1 MRLQLTLL
9 VTTLICIF
17 ALPLYSQDAPPRLQD
32 LGIKIGKYQTGK
44 WNAITDIEGVQVGH
58 VTLVK
63 GKGKLRP
70 GKGPVRTGVTVVLPS
85 KKGLWKNKFLAGSFV
100 LNGNGEATGLMWI
113 KESGT
118 LETPIALTNT
128 LNVGNVHKGMIQWM
142 LSKYQ
147 KIGISDDTVVPVV
160 FECDDSV
167 LNDIRGMH
175 VTAEHVTEAIEN
187 ASGNKVEEGS
197 VGAGTGMTTY
207 DFKGGIGTSSRVL
220 PKKSGGYR
228 VGVLV
233 NANHGNRDQLRIANL
248 PVGKMIPDLKPSFH
262 QEGSIVVIIATDAPL
277 DSRQLSRLAKR
288 AMLGLGRTGAVANH
302 GSGDVALAFS
312 TANRVPHYPKK
323 KTYSIELLSDAYIDP
338 LFEAVADATEEAI
351 LNSLLAG
358 KTTRGRD
365 NNIIYGFP
373 TDRLKKLFRQH
384 GTL

>member
-1 MRLQLTLL
+1 M
-9 VTTLICIF
+9 
-17 ALPLYSQDAPPRLQD
+17 
-32 LGIKIGKYQTGK
+32 
-44 WNAITDIEGVQVGH
+44 
-58 VTLVK
+58 K

-312 TANRVPHYPKK
+312 TANRVPHSPKK
-323 KTYSIELLSDAYIDP
+323 KTYSIKLLSDAYIDP

-365 NNIIYGFP
+365 NNIVYGFP
-373 TDRLKKLFRQH
+373 TDRLKKLFRQS
-384 GTL
+384 GTP